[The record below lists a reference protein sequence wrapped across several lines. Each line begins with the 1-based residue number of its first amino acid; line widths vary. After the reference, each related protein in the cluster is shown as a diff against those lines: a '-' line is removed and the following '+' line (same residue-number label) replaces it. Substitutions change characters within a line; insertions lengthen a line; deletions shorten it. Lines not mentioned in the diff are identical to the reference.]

1 MQDRTIDNALTQLC
15 RGGGEQGE
23 LARQL
28 LAMRGAPLPQRIMNK
43 PMRKGEASRFV
54 LSCLRERPMTCSE
67 MADRLQGCNE
77 GVGRKSAHNRCHGGL
92 RRLQDR
98 GLVER
103 EGRVWRVTPPAASI
117 PPTSD

>member
-28 LAMRGAPLPQRIMNK
+28 LVKRGAPLPQRIMDK

-54 LSCLRERPMTCSE
+54 LSCLKERPMTCSE
-67 MADRLQGCNE
+67 IADRLQGCNE
-77 GVGRKSAHNRCHGGL
+77 GMGRKSAMDRCL
-92 RRLQDR
+92 SASIRLGYR
-98 GLVER
+98 GLVVR
-103 EGRVWRVTPPAASI
+103 EGRVWRLAQ
-117 PPTSD
+117 